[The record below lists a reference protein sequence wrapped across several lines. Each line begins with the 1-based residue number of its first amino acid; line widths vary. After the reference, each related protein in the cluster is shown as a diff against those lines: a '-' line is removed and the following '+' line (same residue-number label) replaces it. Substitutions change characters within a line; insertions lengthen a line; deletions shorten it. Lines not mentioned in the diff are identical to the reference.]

1 MNIKNV
7 NLRSLWLLFLFAVLS
22 LSATACIM
30 SMNEVS
36 FSVVILGFAMIKFL
50 LIISLLVY
58 ALRKRSDEAR
68 WFACFL
74 DVLGLA
80 GFAYVFAL
88 CTASFLGEWYLMPS
102 NSALLNVEAK
112 TIEETSVGLKYRRH
126 ENLVK
131 LTNLEYFSTS
141 KNGEEKSEQS
151 GGLGTQ
157 VQESY
162 EITGFVYWPDYQF
175 VLDNLDSLKGI
186 QNIKITALAR
196 DVVKSLHATGDLT
209 AKNAEAMMCYK
220 LQRYGLNVKNC
231 NLRLLD
237 LKVRHSK
244 RTVTEMV
251 SVTSGNA
258 T

>member
-1 MNIKNV
+1 MNTKIF
-7 NLRSLWLLFLFAVLS
+7 NLRSLWLLFLFTVLF
-22 LSATACIM
+22 LSATACCMILD
-30 SMNEVS
+30 EVS
-36 FSVVILGFAMIKFL
+36 VFDMVLASATVVFWVLVSILVFL
-50 LIISLLVY
+50 C
-58 ALRKRSDEAR
+58 RKRAYESR
-68 WFACFL
+68 RFAFFL
-74 DVLGLA
+74 DVSGLG
-80 GFAYVFAL
+80 GFAYALAL

-112 TIEETSVGLKYRRH
+112 TIEETSIGLKYRRH

-131 LTNLEYFSTS
+131 LTNLEYFSAS

-151 GGLGTQ
+151 GGSDTQ
-157 VQESY
+157 VYESY

-186 QNIKITALAR
+186 QNIKMTALAR
-196 DVVKSLHATGDLT
+196 DVVKSLYATGDLS
-209 AKNAEAMMCYK
+209 AKNAEAMMRYK

>member
-1 MNIKNV
+1 MNTKIF
-7 NLRSLWLLFLFAVLS
+7 NLRSLWLLFLFTVLF
-22 LSATACIM
+22 LLATACIM

-36 FSVVILGFAMIKFL
+36 FVGAELAIVMAVLM
-50 LIISLLVY
+50 LIVSALVFV
-58 ALRKRSDEAR
+58 LRNRSKESQR
-68 WFACFL
+68 LTCFL
-74 DVLGLA
+74 DVLNLA
-80 GFAYVFAL
+80 GFTYVFAL

-102 NSALLNVEAK
+102 NSALLNVETK
-112 TIEETSVGLKYRRH
+112 TIEKTSPGIKYRRH
-126 ENLVK
+126 EDLVA
-131 LTNLEYFSTS
+131 LTSLEDVSATINVAD
-141 KNGEEKSEQS
+141 KADKS
-151 GGLGTQ
+151 GGSDTQ

-186 QNIKITALAR
+186 QNIKITVLAR